1 MTLITPGLEEA
12 RTDELLLSVHNSLS
26 ALRREITALTER
38 VVAGEDVKN
47 AELKSKGSD
56 LSTALVNC
64 QKLELTLAE
73 VRQKR
78 SRIAQGG
85 YALDLDAAGVE
96 VRCALGRLRTC
107 ASARTVSK

>member
-12 RTDELLLSVHNSLS
+12 RTDELLLDVHNSLRD
-26 ALRREITALTER
+26 LRREFRALKER
-38 VVAGEDVKN
+38 VEAGEDVKN
-47 AELKSKGSD
+47 TEVRSKGTD
-56 LSTALVNC
+56 LSSVLVNC
-64 QKLELTLAE
+64 QKLETTLAE

-96 VRCALGRLRTC
+96 VRCALARLRTC
-107 ASARTVSK
+107 TGTRDVSE

>member
-12 RTDELLLSVHNSLS
+12 RTDELLLDVHNSLS
-26 ALRREITALTER
+26 DLRREFRALKER
-38 VVAGEDVKN
+38 VEAGEDVKDT
-47 AELKSKGSD
+47 ELRSKGSS
-56 LSTALVNC
+56 LSTVLVSC
-64 QKLELTLAE
+64 QKLETTLAE
-73 VRQKR
+73 VRKKR

-107 ASARTVSK
+107 GGAGNVSE